1 MLSAGVCN
9 ALCGDSHTLSVEA
22 HMRHLGG
29 IQVEC
34 WATCHS
40 GGGVA
45 TSEVSDGIWGP
56 ASRACGQVLRFAQWF
71 LDPGPFALLL
81 PPPRSFSQ
89 ADPLNAQERVRQ
101 KWALGPM
108 SH

>member
-1 MLSAGVCN
+1 
-9 ALCGDSHTLSVEA
+9 
-22 HMRHLGG
+22 MRHLGG

-40 GGGVA
+40 GGGWVA
-45 TSEVSDGIWGP
+45 TSEVSDGMWGP
-56 ASRACGQVLRFAQWF
+56 ASTVCGQFLRFAQWF
-71 LDPGPFALLL
+71 LDPGGFALLL
-81 PPPRSFSQ
+81 LPPRSFSQ

-101 KWALGPM
+101 KWALGPR